1 MPAINDNAYTGQVT
15 ADDLRPYQT
24 WPDFDVEPWHLP
36 HMASMM
42 PAEACTEIGAN
53 DDNGPPATRIGL
65 LLVLLPWALA
75 VSGWAIL
82 LFFKR

>member
-1 MPAINDNAYTGQVT
+1 MIELDN
-15 ADDLRPYQT
+15 
-24 WPDFDVEPWHLP
+24 DFDAG
-36 HMASMM
+36 MTASMM